1 MERRLFEEE
10 KRKRMQDIQS
20 SIDRLNIASSDKD
33 KLKKEIEKLN
43 KEQQELQDKVNK
55 REEEL
60 EDEKV
65 KKRQI
70 ERDINEMN
78 IQLNSKKVVG
88 DDSQRIGSLKDQI
101 VQKQS
106 EISAAQR

>member
-43 KEQQELQDKVNK
+43 REQQE
-55 REEEL
+55 
-60 EDEKV
+60 
-65 KKRQI
+65 I
-70 ERDINEMN
+70 
-78 IQLNSKKVVG
+78 
-88 DDSQRIGSLKDQI
+88 
-101 VQKQS
+101 
-106 EISAAQR
+106 

>member
-43 KEQQELQDKVNK
+43 REQQEIQDKVNK

-78 IQLNSKKVVG
+78 I
-88 DDSQRIGSLKDQI
+88 
-101 VQKQS
+101 
-106 EISAAQR
+106 